1 MFQIDP
7 NRTLLEQCNDLPY
20 DPAWEFPDNKLIL
33 GEVLGSGAFGKVIKA
48 EAIGINNFSPR
59 DKSQKKG
66 QRRPKMFRQHRAG
79 HAYHDPRGRA
89 YTKTTVAVKT
99 VKGNVSS
106 QEICISTCVTFTM
119 VEGDKKGIWFI
130 VTVGADNMQGRVR
143 VTRLPAR

>member
-1 MFQIDP
+1 M
-7 NRTLLEQCNDLPY
+7 
-20 DPAWEFPDNKLIL
+20 
-33 GEVLGSGAFGKVIKA
+33 LGSGAFGKVIKA

-59 DKSQKKG
+59 DKSQKKS

-79 HAYHDPRGRA
+79 HAYHDPRGSA
-89 YTKTTVAVKT
+89 YTKTIVAVKT

-130 VTVGADNMQGRVR
+130 VTVAADNMQGRGR

>member
-1 MFQIDP
+1 
-7 NRTLLEQCNDLPY
+7 
-20 DPAWEFPDNKLIL
+20 
-33 GEVLGSGAFGKVIKA
+33 
-48 EAIGINNFSPR
+48 
-59 DKSQKKG
+59 
-66 QRRPKMFRQHRAG
+66 MFRQHRAG

-130 VTVGADNMQGRVR
+130 VTVAADNM
-143 VTRLPAR
+143 